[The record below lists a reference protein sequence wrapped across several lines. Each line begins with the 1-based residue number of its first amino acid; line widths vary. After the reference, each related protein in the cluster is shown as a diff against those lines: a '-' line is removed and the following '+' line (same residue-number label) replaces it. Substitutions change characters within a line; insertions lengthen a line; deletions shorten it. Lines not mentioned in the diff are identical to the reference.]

1 MRLKVETLLFDL
13 NCFLWENPD
22 WGKAD
27 IVIEYENG
35 GRVFARRAKTRGGY
49 GKHPFNIEWEEKD
62 IYLDQLAKKMS

>member
-22 WGKAD
+22 WAKAD

-35 GRVFARRAKTRGGY
+35 GRVFARRAKKSH
-49 GKHPFNIEWEEKD
+49 GKNPFNIEWEEKD
-62 IYLDQLAKKMS
+62 IYLDQAKKMS